1 MREGI
6 LRESFLVCLY
16 SPNPFSLRGTFVAQ
30 EETYDVVIIGAGHN
44 GTSTAA
50 YLAKCGLS
58 VCVLEERP
66 ECGGAQE
73 TAEPIAGVRIQPH
86 AIANYGGSAPGWE
99 QLELWRYGFRMDW
112 DPRTTV
118 ELDTDRYIFTR
129 DGLSQVTDKDKMGWA
144 KICLM
149 LSGLDAFRDLMRAT
163 FWCPPHPQHVELN
176 EDTIPFMQVYKKY
189 QPDMWTREL
198 LEMTLFDLMDE
209 YLETEPF
216 KVSQAYIALS
226 SGAHGH
232 MEGVAI
238 PALCS
243 VATVMPP
250 AVAKPVAAR
259 GNMHGYY
266 HALFRCATAHGAIFR
281 TCCPVDEIIV
291 SNGRATGVR
300 LRDDATW
307 GVKKINARKA
317 VISAAHIKPTF
328 LDMIGPQHL
337 DAGFLQRIKDLS
349 LKGGSLYMTHYLTRE
364 ELRYRDK
371 YRLPP
376 PKDAFTGAF
385 FNMESREIYFKNV
398 ENVLGRQE
406 NLTISPDEA
415 MWGLVASSLY
425 DETNPQCTRPGMVVN
440 GPLWMMVPTPQYNVG
455 GADAMDREN
464 QKKVWD
470 EFMRQSLACI
480 VENLDD
486 DNLIRMWSDS
496 PYEQEIR
503 NTGMLG
509 GSWYGIRCDRDQ
521 WWNERPLPELA
532 RYRVPEIDGLYLA
545 HQSGAHPGGLC
556 LMAVAYNLMHTL
568 IEDEVADPGD
578 WWYASPWYIPEPG
591 KRPANAA

>member
-1 MREGI
+1 M
-6 LRESFLVCLY
+6 
-16 SPNPFSLRGTFVAQ
+16 AK
-30 EETYDVVIIGAGHN
+30 EETYDIVIIGAGHN
-44 GTSTAA
+44 GTTTAA

-73 TAEPIAGVRIQPH
+73 TAEPMAGVRIQPH

-99 QLELWRYGFRMDW
+99 QLELWKYGFRMDW
-112 DPRTTV
+112 DPNVTV
-118 ELDTDRYIFTR
+118 DLETERSVFTR
-129 DGLSQVTDKDKMGWA
+129 DGLSPVTEADKMGWA

-149 LSGLDAFRDLMRAT
+149 LAGKDAFRDLMRAT
-163 FWCPPHPQHVELN
+163 FWCPPHPRDVELN
-176 EDTIPFMQVYKKY
+176 EDNIPFMQVYKQH

-198 LEMTLFDLMDE
+198 LEMTFFDLMDE

-216 KVSQAYIALS
+216 KVMQAYIALS

-266 HALFRCATAHGAIFR
+266 HALIRCAVAHGAVFR
-281 TCCPVDEIIV
+281 ACCPVEEIIV
-291 SNGRATGVR
+291 SNGRAAGVR

-307 GVKKINARKA
+307 GAKKIWARKA

-328 LDMIGPQHL
+328 LDMIGPEYL

-349 LKGGSLYMTHYLTRE
+349 LKGGSLYMSHYLTKE
-364 ELRYRDK
+364 ELQYRPK
-371 YRLPP
+371 YRMTP
-376 PKDAFTGAF
+376 PKDAFTGTF

-406 NLTISPDEA
+406 NLTLAPDEA
-415 MWGLVASSLY
+415 MWGMVASSLY
-425 DETNPQCTRPGMVVN
+425 DPNNPQCTRPGEVIN
-440 GPLWMMVPTPQYNVG
+440 GPLWMMVPTPQYNVDG
-455 GADAMDREN
+455 EDAMEREN
-464 QKKVWD
+464 RKKTWD
-470 EFMRQSLACI
+470 EFMRKSLSCVVDNI
-480 VENLDD
+480 DD
-486 DNLIRMWSDS
+486 DNLIRIISDS
-496 PYEQEIR
+496 PYEQEQR

-532 RYRVPEIDGLYLA
+532 RYRVPEIEGLYLA
-545 HQSGAHPGGLC
+545 HQSAAHPGGLC
-556 LMAVAYNLMHTL
+556 LMAVGYNLMHIL

-578 WWYASPWYIPEPG
+578 WWYASPWYIPEEG
-591 KRPANAA
+591 KRPANSG